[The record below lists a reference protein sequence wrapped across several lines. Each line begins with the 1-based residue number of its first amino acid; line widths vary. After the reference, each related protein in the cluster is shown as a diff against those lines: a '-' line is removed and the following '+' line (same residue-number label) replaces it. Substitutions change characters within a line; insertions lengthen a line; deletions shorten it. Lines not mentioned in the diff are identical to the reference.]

1 VLGKILY
8 KKEKNI
14 IRRNMKFV
22 RKSTFNLSISVYAQ
36 TTLFP
41 KTELTDLIVNIL
53 TQMRLLDFILQFD
66 LCL

>member
-1 VLGKILY
+1 
-8 KKEKNI
+8 
-14 IRRNMKFV
+14 MKFV

-41 KTELTDLIVNIL
+41 KTELTGLIVNIL